1 MPAADMTGEI
11 KSVNRHRSDVG
22 YPAPALGR
30 HSRESDRR
38 RTIEN
43 GMIAMQR
50 RDRSAPRVIMEYR

>member
-1 MPAADMTGEI
+1 MRGADMTGKI

-30 HSRESDRR
+30 HSRQCDRR

-50 RDRSAPRVIMEYR
+50 RDRSAPMVIMEYQ